1 VISQN
6 VTAEL
11 EIAARAP
18 RPRWRAFLLG
28 AAVLYGALY
37 AGAEALVHTYGEK
50 SPLFRIAS
58 DTQDHDIV
66 ILGASHALPL
76 DFEDMN
82 ATLEAATG
90 ASIINLAVEGG
101 GIVPSRFMLDAY
113 LAKHQTKTVV
123 YVLDSFVFYSRQ
135 WNEER
140 INDSKLLKRAPF
152 DGTILAQLARTPAAR
167 DLIPGYV
174 TGFYKINDADRF
186 KRDVSDN
193 DGAPFARTYRANNLI
208 DRQRL
213 AYLYPKQVDEA
224 LSAHYLEEFRDM
236 AKDIRDR
243 GLSLVVVRTPLPAR
257 VLTRITGEA
266 AFNTKI
272 ASILGEYGF
281 AMHDFS
287 GVTND
292 DANYYDTDHLNRT
305 GVTAFTNE
313 HLIPLLRRP

>member
-1 VISQN
+1 MISQN

-28 AAVLYGALY
+28 ALVLYGALY
-37 AGAEALVHTYGEK
+37 AAAETLVYSHGEK
-50 SPLFRIAS
+50 SPLFRIA
-58 DTQDHDIV
+58 TTAQDHDIV

-82 ATLEAATG
+82 ATLETATG
-90 ASIINLAVEGG
+90 ASILNLAVEGG
-101 GIVPSRFMLDAY
+101 GIVPSRFMLEAY

-123 YVLDSFVFYSRQ
+123 YVLDSFVFTSRQ

-140 INDSKLLKRAPF
+140 INDPKLLKRAPF
-152 DGTILAQLARTPAAR
+152 DWVILSQLARTPAAR

-193 DGAPFARTYRANNLI
+193 DGAAFARTYRANNLI

-213 AYLYPKQVDEA
+213 AYLYPKQVDET
-224 LSAHYLEEFRDM
+224 LSARYFEEFRAF
-236 AKDIRDR
+236 AKDMRDR
-243 GLSLVVVRTPLPAR
+243 GLALIVVRTPLPAR
-257 VLTRITGEA
+257 VLTRISGEA
-266 AFNTKI
+266 DFNAKI

-281 AMHDFS
+281 ALHDFS
-287 GVTND
+287 SVTND

-305 GVTAFTNE
+305 GVTAFANE
-313 HLIPLLRRP
+313 HLIPLLRKP